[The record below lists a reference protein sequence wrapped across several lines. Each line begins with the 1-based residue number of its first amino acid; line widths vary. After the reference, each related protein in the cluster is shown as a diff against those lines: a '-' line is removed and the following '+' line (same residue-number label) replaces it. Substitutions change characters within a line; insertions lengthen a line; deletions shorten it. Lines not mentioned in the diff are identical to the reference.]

1 MPVDHQSNKTK
12 DKDIA
17 HFLKE
22 NSSTIKKIAVKE
34 GMVVCH
40 EGQICADLVVLTA
53 GVVRVY
59 KPAEDGRSI
68 SLYHISAGESCILT
82 AGCILNQQVF
92 PAIAEAKTDVEGFAI
107 PAKQVKQW
115 MNESE
120 IWRDYII
127 SILSQRF
134 ADVIDLA
141 NSLAFEELKQRIITW
156 ILRNVSGENNEI
168 IITHQEIAEE
178 LGTSR
183 EVVSRKLKKLENERL
198 ITLSRGK
205 LSHVDIEGLK
215 GAAISQG
222 V

>member
-1 MPVDHQSNKTK
+1 MVVAYTWLLMLA
-12 DKDIA
+12 DITQ
-17 HFLKE
+17 FLEE
-22 NSSTIKKIAVKE
+22 NDDAIKKVAVQE
-34 GMVVCH
+34 GMVICH
-40 EGQICADLVVLTA
+40 EGQSCADLVVLTS

-92 PAIAEAKTDVEGFAI
+92 PAIAEARTDAEGLAI
-107 PAKQVKQW
+107 PAHLVKQW

-120 IWRDYII
+120 IWREYIF

-141 NSLAFEELKQRIITW
+141 NSLAFEDLRTRVVTW
-156 ILRNVSGENNEI
+156 ILRNANHQQAEI
-168 IITHQEIAEE
+168 IATHQEIAEE

-183 EVVSRKLKKLENERL
+183 EVISRKLKDLENEQL
-198 ITLSRGK
+198 ITLERGK
-205 LSHVDIEGLK
+205 LSGVDVEGLK
-215 GAAISQG
+215 EALKSIG
-222 V
+222 